1 MALLVSQKESQVSL
15 AFAFGI
21 SVVLHLILF
30 VAFELAGRLGLF
42 AESALNQAVA
52 ASLAEQEEQSQPI
65 EFEFQLE
72 PEVMPTLFV
81 DADPEQASEE
91 KPEETPFYAV
101 VDAMAGDDSPEDSL
115 DQPEID
121 GTQDKV
127 LKTMDTPF
135 PQAGIVSVPE
145 EVESPTEELLDEV
158 AAAEM
163 LNPSI
168 SDQPVEDT
176 EGNDDQQVD
185 EGESEKAPEELAMLR
200 PSVPAIETIEF
211 RDSKIVEPKPP
222 GRKRPR
228 TLAEV
233 RQQKGLVGEKMKQEG
248 GAKRFRM
255 QSTPDLLATPFGDY
269 DSRVIQAIQQRWFDI
284 LGSMPTARNA
294 RGRVVLKFNMRSD
307 GSVVGLEVIEDSVGV
322 IQSLVCQKAVS
333 EPAPY
338 GRWPDD
344 MRRMI
349 GNDSREVR
357 FSFFYN

>member
-1 MALLVSQKESQVSL
+1 MALSALQEESQSSI
-15 AFAFGI
+15 AYAFGV
-21 SVVLHLILF
+21 SVVLHLMLF
-30 VAFELAGRLGLF
+30 VAFDLAGRWGIF
-42 AESALNQAVA
+42 AESVLSQAVE
-52 ASLAEQEEQSQPI
+52 ASLAEQEDESQPI

-91 KPEETPFYAV
+91 KPDETPFYAV
-101 VDAMAGDDSPEDSL
+101 VDAVAGDNSPEDSL
-115 DQPEID
+115 EQPEID

-127 LKTMDTPF
+127 LKTMDTPIA
-135 PQAGIVSVPE
+135 QEAIVSVPE
-145 EVESPTEELLDEV
+145 EVETSLEDELDEEM
-158 AAAEM
+158 AAEM
-163 LNPSI
+163 LNPSV
-168 SDQPVEDT
+168 SEQAVLDT
-176 EGNDDQQVD
+176 EGDDEVQVD
-185 EGESEKAPEELAMLR
+185 EGESEQTPEELAMLR
-200 PSVPAIETIEF
+200 PSIPAFETIEF
-211 RDSKIVEPKPP
+211 RDSKIVEPRPP
-222 GRKRPR
+222 AQKRPR
-228 TLAEV
+228 TISEA
-233 RQQKGLVGEKMKQEG
+233 RKQKGLVGEKMKQEG
-248 GAKRFRM
+248 GAKRF
-255 QSTPDLLATPFGDY
+255 QLLSTPNLLATPFGEY

-307 GSVVGLEVIEDSVGV
+307 GSVIGMEVVEDSVGV

-349 GNDSREVR
+349 GADSREVR